1 MRGTLSS
8 ERQAMDAHK
17 QEKRNDNLTQE
28 ILYIE
33 IGILAVLKISASFH
47 CIALVV
53 FQLPVVF

>member
-1 MRGTLSS
+1 
-8 ERQAMDAHK
+8 MDAHK